1 MVLTHG
7 LNVIY
12 LFGGNKLKCLSHRVV
27 STMKQ
32 EKHTSLLKGR
42 SLGRALSMVKH
53 SIMTLVIMTFITSAL
68 RIMILSIMGLIAT
81 ISITIKTGMF
91 CLILC

>member
-12 LFGGNKLKCLSHRVV
+12 LFGGNKLECFSHRVV
-27 STMKQ
+27 SAMKQ
-32 EKHTSLLKGR
+32 EKHASLLKGG

-53 SIMTLVIMTFITSAL
+53 SLMTLVMMTFITSAL
-68 RIMILSIMGLIAT
+68 SITILSIMGLIAT
-81 ISITIKTGMF
+81 TSITIK
-91 CLILC
+91 LA

>member
-12 LFGGNKLKCLSHRVV
+12 PFGGNKLKCFSHRVV
-27 STMKQ
+27 SAMKQ

-53 SIMTLVIMTFITSAL
+53 SIITLVIMTFSISAL
-68 RIMILSIMGLIAT
+68 SITILSIMGLIAT
-81 ISITIKTGMF
+81 TSITIK
-91 CLILC
+91 LA